1 MLLFFIYVYNFRN
14 PISNVHSTIG
24 KKKIVQNLYW
34 QSLKFLKQF
43 LLGHFFQFLEWRSE
57 LA

>member
-24 KKKIVQNLYW
+24 KRNKKLYRIYIGKAL
-34 QSLKFLKQF
+34 SSKDNFC
-43 LLGHFFQFLEWRSE
+43 
-57 LA
+57 